1 MRAILRRI
9 VLGLVVMAATCAADT
24 IQVGRNSVAAIAYS
38 PATGKYGYAYNLRSR
53 SAAEKAA
60 LADCGGD
67 DARIVCWV
75 KEGFCILALGDD
87 KACWGVGWQFG
98 STAGTDKPRKMALD
112 DCGNRTTNPHVVLI
126 LSSDGQR
133 VSDIKKTVVTTITDS
148 SGKTYTV
155 TGSPGEEAAPVASPS
170 PPPKAKEESGS
181 MLDEVLKAKDE
192 NAGDKK

>member
-1 MRAILRRI
+1 
-9 VLGLVVMAATCAADT
+9 MAATCAADT
-24 IQVGRNSVAAIAYS
+24 IEIDRNSVAAIAYS
-38 PATGKYGYAYNLRSR
+38 PATGKFGYAYDLRSR

-60 LADCGGD
+60 LADCGAD

-75 KEGFCILALGDD
+75 KGGFCILALGDD
-87 KACWGVGWQFG
+87 KACWGVGWQYG

-133 VSDIKKTVVTTITDS
+133 QDDARKATVITTITDS

-181 MLDEVLKAKDE
+181 MLDEVLKAKD
-192 NAGDKK
+192 ASGGDKK